1 MFAGHSCTANVITV
15 SLRVSQDLLPKESW
29 ATIVGF
35 MAADTTDPTALRAT
49 DPTALRALAH
59 PVRWKLIDLLAAEG
73 TATVTRCAEVLGES
87 TATCSYHLSMLAK
100 YGYITRAPG
109 GPGRGKPW
117 QMAGPSL
124 DLSVP
129 GADPDAEPAVAA
141 RVAAAAL
148 LDHAVARIKESLAAT
163 PAPVSKIVGAVTWL
177 TADEVRQA
185 ATEVEAIMDRYSGRG
200 TDPSQRPQG
209 ARQARMI
216 AAIALT
222 PDPQAEPGERAAQR
236 SGQSWH

>member
-1 MFAGHSCTANVITV
+1 
-15 SLRVSQDLLPKESW
+15 
-29 ATIVGF
+29 
-35 MAADTTDPTALRAT
+35 MAADTADSTALRATDSTALRAT
-49 DPTALRALAH
+49 DPRALRALAH
-59 PVRWKLIDLLAAEG
+59 PVRWTLIDLLAAEG
-73 TATVTRCAEVLGES
+73 TATVTRCAEALGES
-87 TATCSYHLSMLAK
+87 TATCSYHLGILAK
-100 YGYITRAPG
+100 YGYITRAPD
-109 GPGRGKPW
+109 GPGRDKPW
-117 QMAGPSL
+117 QLAGPSL

-141 RVAAAAL
+141 RIAAAAL

-200 TDPSQRPQG
+200 TDPSQRPEG

-222 PDPQAEPGERAAQR
+222 PDPQAEPGQRAAQR
-236 SGQSWH
+236 SGPSWH